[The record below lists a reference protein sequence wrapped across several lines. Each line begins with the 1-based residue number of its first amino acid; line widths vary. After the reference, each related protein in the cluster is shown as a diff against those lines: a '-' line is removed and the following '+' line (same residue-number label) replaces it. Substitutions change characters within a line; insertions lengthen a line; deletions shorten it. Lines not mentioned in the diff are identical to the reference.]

1 MNDQARP
8 MRSDFDALVRLL
20 RRRGIWIVLCTLVAG
35 VAAVAWSS
43 NRPKQYTAT
52 AGLLFQSSQVPD
64 QLFGSTVVAPATDPN
79 RTAATDVQLVGLHVV
94 ASLTAST
101 LHSQLTPAA
110 ILGKIQVQG
119 GGQSDVVNV
128 SATDHSPQ
136 LAAMLANAFASQFVK
151 FRRDADRASVDGALK
166 VVDAQLA
173 APRTSPS
180 QRSDLQSRAT
190 QLSIL
195 KQLQTG
201 GVQLVQPAVTPTS
214 PSSPQVRRDGALGA
228 GLGILLGIVVALMMQ
243 RFDHRIRDLDELKQA
258 YGLPLLGV
266 IPKSRALDADT
277 DGVALP
283 RLEAEAFQM
292 LRTALRYAKVD
303 RDVRSVLVASASPS
317 EGKSTIAW
325 NLAVAAASAS
335 GGGDSRVLLIEADFH
350 RPSLAAKHGLRP
362 SPGLGDLIVEDLPLA
377 KVVQS
382 VPVSSGTAEQNPPI
396 LDVIPAGDASSNPA
410 GLLQSAGAIEVLSM
424 LTRLYGLV
432 VIDTPPSAV
441 IADAIPLMR
450 RVGAVLLVGRLGVTR
465 RDAVRRFTEQLGNV
479 EARVI
484 GFVANDVAIGAQGYG
499 YRADYGAYAAER
511 NGQQRES
518 QEGKRSGRRSAVAGR
533 SPVAGARS
541 SRARDL
547 DPAERDRD

>member
-20 RRRGIWIVLCTLVAG
+20 RRRGIWIVVCTLVAG

-43 NRPKQYTAT
+43 SQPKQYTAT
-52 AGLLFQSSQVPD
+52 AGLLFEDSQVAN
-64 QLFGSTVVAPATDPN
+64 QLFGSTVVAPPTDPT
-79 RTAATDVQLVGLHVV
+79 RAAATNVQLVGLHIV
-94 ASLTAST
+94 ASLTANA
-101 LHSQLTPAA
+101 LHSQLTAAA
-110 ILGKIQVQG
+110 ILAEVQVQG
-119 GGQSDVVNV
+119 GGESDLVNV
-128 SATDHSPQ
+128 SATDRSPT
-136 LAAMLANAFASQFVK
+136 LAARLADTFAGQFVSY
-151 FRRDADRASVDGALK
+151 RRNTERASVLTTLH
-166 VVDAQLA
+166 VVNAQLRG
-173 APRTSPS
+173 PGLSPA
-180 QRSDLQSRAT
+180 QRNDLQSRAE
-190 QLSIL
+190 QLRL
-195 KQLQTG
+195 LAQLQTG
-201 GVQLVQPAVTPTS
+201 GVELVQPAVTPTS

-243 RFDHRIRDLDELKQA
+243 RFDRRIRDLDELKQA
-258 YGLPLLGV
+258 YGLPLLGI

-335 GGGDSRVLLIEADFH
+335 GASDSRVLLIEADFH
-350 RPSLAAKHGLRP
+350 RPSLAAKHNLRP

-382 VPVSSGTAEQNPPI
+382 VPISSGTAEQNPPI

-511 NGQQRES
+511 NGQQPDRQES
-518 QEGKRSGRRSAVAGR
+518 KRSGRRATVAN
-533 SPVAGARS
+533 ARPG
-541 SRARDL
+541 RAREL
-547 DPAERDRD
+547 DPAERDSD